1 MNPLKLQILLGAV
14 DKITAPLKAASGQ
27 SRMTAQDLL
36 ATKKRI
42 KELESLALKSG
53 QTQIFIE
60 TPYRN
65 TALLQS
71 LLQTLQTNTRLA
83 TSSGLTL
90 ATACTPG
97 KSSSRAGTRVACL
110 VSSLSWTFLSCV
122 LALSGSSAVSS
133 SVIACASSPG
143 WLLLSPRA

>member
-14 DKITAPLKAASGQ
+14 DKITAPLKAVSGQ
-27 SRMTAQDLL
+27 SRLTAQDLL

-90 ATACTPG
+90 ATACTHSQTVKHWKHSG
-97 KSSSRAGTRVACL
+97 
-110 VSSLSWTFLSCV
+110 W
-122 LALSGSSAVSS
+122 ALDNATPTVFALG
-133 SVIACASSPG
+133 
-143 WLLLSPRA
+143 R